1 MSSISQTSKQRLSEE
16 HDDMSSVAI
25 MSKLTKS
32 WAKRESARSG
42 IDHETALSIIAN
54 KIKTGPGKL
63 GNIVRQRVKTACAD
77 LRDRWKRAAM
87 ADIAQEIERLQHE
100 QWLLQQLDD
109 NPTSDDAAA
118 LEAALEAARAC
129 LARMRGQA

>member
-1 MSSISQTSKQRLSEE
+1 
-16 HDDMSSVAI
+16 MSSVAI
-25 MSKLTKS
+25 MSRLTKS
-32 WAKRESARSG
+32 WAKRESARAD

-87 ADIAQEIERLQHE
+87 AASPKKSKGFAMNSGFLSCWMRIRLRTTPLR
-100 QWLLQQLDD
+100 WKLRLKRLIRSLL
-109 NPTSDDAAA
+109 
-118 LEAALEAARAC
+118 
-129 LARMRGQA
+129 G

>member
-1 MSSISQTSKQRLSEE
+1 
-16 HDDMSSVAI
+16 
-25 MSKLTKS
+25 
-32 WAKRESARSG
+32 
-42 IDHETALSIIAN
+42 
-54 KIKTGPGKL
+54 
-63 GNIVRQRVKTACAD
+63 
-77 LRDRWKRAAM
+77 M

-129 LARMRGQA
+129 LARMRGGQ